1 MRFFRDSVQFLA
13 GLFVHRPTNLR
24 RKALPHKNQEF
35 AVLGLGRFGS
45 SLAKTL
51 VERGHTVLGVDRDSA
66 LVQQYADEIT
76 QTVSFDI
83 TDEDALNEMDIASYD
98 TVVVAMGTNFEASV
112 MSTVALK
119 AIGVKNVVCKA
130 ATVRQRDI
138 LLRVGA
144 DRVVLPEHE
153 SGTRLAHELSAP
165 GILDQI
171 RLNATTVVTELRLP
185 LRCADRR
192 LGDLSLERD
201 YGISVVAVA
210 REDGY
215 VACPPGTYELCEGD
229 VLIVI
234 GPEAEIVR
242 LIVE

>member
-1 MRFFRDSVQFLA
+1 MRLLRDSVQFLA
-13 GLFVHRPTNLR
+13 GLFVHKPTNLR

-51 VERGHTVLGVDRDSA
+51 VERGHTVLGVDRDPL

-119 AIGVKNVVCKA
+119 SIGVRNVVCKA

-138 LLRVGA
+138 LLRIGA

-153 SGTRLAHELSAP
+153 SGTRLAHELSTP

-171 RLNATTVVTELRLP
+171 RLDANTVVTELRLP
-185 LRCADRR
+185 LRCADRTI
-192 LGDLSLERD
+192 GDLQLERD
-201 YGISVVAVA
+201 YSISVVAVA
-210 REDGY
+210 RAQSY
-215 VACPPGTYELCEGD
+215 VACPPRTYALCEGD